1 VSERRTQG
9 TLLLAVGGMA
19 LFLGRGDLALSYV
32 RAFVQPLLLASGAV
46 LVVLGLAALV
56 PPGARLAPATWF
68 APAAR
73 SGAPA
78 GTGGPAGAADA
89 EAHRGTSRVAWLLV
103 VPLLVLILVGPPPL
117 GSYAAGRRA
126 PISADAAGG
135 SMPPLEQPVNGAVPM
150 ELSEFYYRA
159 VFDERHSLDG
169 VRVRL
174 LGFASPSHDG
184 GYLLARFAMFCC
196 AADAQVVEVAV
207 KGDGVRRPADQ
218 WLSIEGYLRASLAR
232 GDGQDVDPSSAIPE
246 LIADSVTPV
255 QPPRDRY
262 EHTLFGY

>member
-1 VSERRTQG
+1 VTDRRTQG

-19 LFLGRGDLALSYV
+19 LFLGRSALTLSYV

-46 LVVLGLAALV
+46 LVALGVAAV
-56 PPGARLAPATWF
+56 AAPGTRLAPSTRF
-68 APAAR
+68 DPAAR
-73 SGAPA
+73 PGAAAGRQPA
-78 GTGGPAGAADA
+78 AAGEAHTGG
-89 EAHRGTSRVAWLLV
+89 SRIAWLLV
-103 VPLLVLILVGPPPL
+103 LPLLVLVLVGPPPL

-126 PISADAAGG
+126 PVSAGATGG

-150 ELSEFYYRA
+150 ELSEFYFRA

-174 LGFASPSHDG
+174 IGFASPSHDG

-207 KGDGVRRPADQ
+207 KGDPVRRSADQ
-218 WLSIEGYLRASLAR
+218 WLSIEGHLRASLAR
-232 GDGQDVDPSSAIPE
+232 GDGQEVDPGDATPD
-246 LIADSVTPV
+246 LIADSVTPI

>member
-1 VSERRTQG
+1 VNQRRTQG

-19 LFLGRGDLALSYV
+19 LFLAGSDLTLSYV
-32 RAFVQPLLLASGAV
+32 RAFVRPLLGASGLA
-46 LVVLGLAALV
+46 LVALGLAAV
-56 PPGARLAPATWF
+56 VAPGTRLAPARWF
-68 APAAR
+68 SPGARGPATA
-73 SGAPA
+73 
-78 GTGGPAGAADA
+78 GGPVDG
-89 EAHRGTSRVAWLLV
+89 EGEGHGGLRVAWLLV
-103 VPLLVLILVGPPPL
+103 LPLLVLILVGPPAL

-126 PISADAAGG
+126 PVAAGAG
-135 SMPPLEQPVNGAVPM
+135 SGAMPPLERPVNGAVPM

-159 VFDERHSLDG
+159 VFDDRHSLDG

-174 LGFASPSHDG
+174 LGFASPTHG
-184 GYLLARFAMFCC
+184 AGYRLDRFAMFCC

-207 KGDGVRRPADQ
+207 KGDTGPRRADQ
-218 WLSIEGYLRASLAR
+218 WLVIEGYLRASLAK
-232 GDGQDVDPSSAIPE
+232 GDGKDVDPDDAVPE

>member
-1 VSERRTQG
+1 VSDRRTQG

-46 LVVLGLAALV
+46 LVALGLAALA

-73 SGAPA
+73 SGPPA
-78 GTGGPAGAADA
+78 GA

-103 VPLLVLILVGPPPL
+103 LPLLVLILVGPPPL

-126 PISADAAGG
+126 PISAGAAGG

-150 ELSEFYYRA
+150 ELSEFSYRA

-174 LGFASPSHDG
+174 LGFASPSRDG
-184 GYLLARFAMFCC
+184 GYLLTRFAMFCC
-196 AADAQVVEVAV
+196 AADAQVIEVAV

-232 GDGQDVDPSSAIPE
+232 GDSQDADPGSAIPE

>member
-19 LFLGRGDLALSYV
+19 LFLGRSDLTLSYV

-46 LVVLGLAALV
+46 LVALGLAAV
-56 PPGARLAPATWF
+56 AAPGTRLAPATWF
-68 APAAR
+68 DPAAR
-73 SGAPA
+73 SAAAAAGHPA
-78 GTGGPAGAADA
+78 AG
-89 EAHRGTSRVAWLLV
+89 EAHGGSRVAWLV
-103 VPLLVLILVGPPPL
+103 VLPLLVLILVGPPPL

-126 PISADAAGG
+126 PISAGAGGG

-174 LGFASPSHDG
+174 IGFASPSHDG

-207 KGDGVRRPADQ
+207 KGDAVRRPPDQ

-232 GDGQDVDPSSAIPE
+232 GDGQDVDRDDATPE
-246 LIADSVTPV
+246 LIADSVTPLR
-255 QPPRDRY
+255 PPHDRY

>member
-1 VSERRTQG
+1 MSDRRTQG

-19 LFLGRGDLALSYV
+19 LLLGRGDLALAYV

-46 LVVLGLAALV
+46 LVALGLAALAA
-56 PPGARLAPATWF
+56 PGARLAPATWF

-73 SGAPA
+73 SGPPQ
-78 GTGGPAGAADA
+78 GD
-89 EAHRGTSRVAWLLV
+89 EAHHGTSRVAWLLV
-103 VPLLVLILVGPPPL
+103 LPLLVLILVGPPPL

-126 PISADAAGG
+126 PISAGAVGG

-232 GDGQDVDPSSAIPE
+232 GAGQDVDPSSAVPE

>member
-1 VSERRTQG
+1 VSDRRTQG

-46 LVVLGLAALV
+46 LVALGLAALAA
-56 PPGARLAPATWF
+56 PGA
-68 APAAR
+68 
-73 SGAPA
+73 GE
-78 GTGGPAGAADA
+78 G
-89 EAHRGTSRVAWLLV
+89 HRGGSRVAWLLV
-103 VPLLVLILVGPPPL
+103 LPPLVLILVGPPPL

-126 PISADAAGG
+126 PISAGAAGG

-218 WLSIEGYLRASLAR
+218 WLSIEGHLRASLAR
-232 GDGQDVDPSSAIPE
+232 GDGRDVDPASTTPE

>member
-1 VSERRTQG
+1 MSDRRTQG

-46 LVVLGLAALV
+46 LVALGLAALA
-56 PPGARLAPATWF
+56 PPGAKLAPATWF

-73 SGAPA
+73 SGPPR
-78 GTGGPAGAADA
+78 GA
-89 EAHRGTSRVAWLLV
+89 EAHHGTSRVAWLLV
-103 VPLLVLILVGPPPL
+103 LPPLVLILVGPPPL
-117 GSYAAGRRA
+117 GSYAAGHRA
-126 PISADAAGG
+126 PVSAGADGG
-135 SMPPLEQPVNGAVPM
+135 SMPPLEQPLNGAVPM

-232 GDGQDVDPSSAIPE
+232 GDGRDVDPEGATPE